1 MGFIFGVGSHQ
12 RVKQILPF
20 MRVPIR
26 LWVLDGFEIAR
37 GSISFGR
44 YIWGIWSPKIPTQT
58 TNSPLITEISYPK
71 NHWNL
76 MHLPRHIEGFFWM
89 CLQRFFLGG
98 DLQSPPVTW
107 DRMILRVEKK
117 NSAFTGLQFHCDHS
131 PPPDGN
137 SPETNGAL
145 GSGARNSQVLEVS
158 VVKRYCWFRCC
169 SFEDRI
175 FLGLKILK

>member
-1 MGFIFGVGSHQ
+1 MDPMGFIFGVGSHQ

-76 MHLPRHIEGFFWM
+76 MHLPRHIEGFFG
-89 CLQRFFLGG
+89 CVCNVFFWGG
-98 DLQSPPVTW
+98 IYSPHQW
-107 DRMILRVEKK
+107 
-117 NSAFTGLQFHCDHS
+117 
-131 PPPDGN
+131 
-137 SPETNGAL
+137 
-145 GSGARNSQVLEVS
+145 LEIA
-158 VVKRYCWFRCC
+158 W
-169 SFEDRI
+169 
-175 FLGLKILK
+175 FLGLKKKQCFYWASISLRPFTAAGWKFPRNKWCFGIRGP